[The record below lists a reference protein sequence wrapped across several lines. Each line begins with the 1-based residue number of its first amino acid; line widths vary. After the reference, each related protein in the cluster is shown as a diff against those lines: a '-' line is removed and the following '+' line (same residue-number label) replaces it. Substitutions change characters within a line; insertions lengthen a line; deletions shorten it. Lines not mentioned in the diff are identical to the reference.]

1 MFADY
6 IRHGWSLCAIEKGS
20 KSPRYAQWP
29 TNPIPLEAA
38 DGIDGAGLLHAL
50 SGTASLDVDDATLAR
65 PWLAE
70 RGVDLDAL
78 LADDY
83 AVQISSGRANRA
95 KLLFKMSRPMR
106 TVRPANSGLE
116 LRSASANGSSVQCVL
131 PPSIHPTTGKPYEWR
146 LGLLADWRAP
156 PALPAPLLSAWR
168 GEAEP
173 IYTEAKAES
182 VAPAGG
188 ADIERLRTLLK
199 DRDPDASYPDWI
211 KAMMAVHSATGG
223 SAAGLAVVDEW
234 SQKGVKYRGLADLRT
249 HWASFKSS
257 PGKRVVTIASLGGG
271 ETPAAPDEFPV
282 AEPEAELLPEKPKRN
297 PRIASA
303 LGMQTQGANGEMLS
317 NLHNAERM
325 LRNAHGESLTLEY
338 DEFTSRVLVQWPD
351 TPRRD
356 WTDTDAGRLQLM
368 LQTKGL
374 RTASKE
380 TAYTVADLVAKEHTV
395 NAVRDMLER
404 LVWDGTP
411 RLTTWLSHAF
421 GAPTTRYY
429 LRAGR
434 NWLISMVARAY
445 QPGCQV
451 DTMTVLEG
459 PQGNA
464 KSSAFRI
471 LAAPWFAEL
480 IADFESKDATQQLR
494 GLWLAEFGE
503 LHKLNK
509 GSVELAKQYITNR
522 DDRYR
527 PTYGRIEVSHPRQCV
542 LVGTTNQND
551 WARDETATGDSFQWN
566 AVPISILSGSRP
578 IEISYSLR
586 LYTIIRL
593 PDDGGFGPDAKL

>member
-1 MFADY
+1 MFN
-6 IRHGWSLCAIEKGS
+6 E
-20 KSPRYAQWP
+20 
-29 TNPIPLEAA
+29 
-38 DGIDGAGLLHAL
+38 
-50 SGTASLDVDDATLAR
+50 
-65 PWLAE
+65 
-70 RGVDLDAL
+70 
-78 LADDY
+78 
-83 AVQISSGRANRA
+83 
-95 KLLFKMSRPMR
+95 
-106 TVRPANSGLE
+106 
-116 LRSASANGSSVQCVL
+116 
-131 PPSIHPTTGKPYEWR
+131 
-146 LGLLADWRAP
+146 
-156 PALPAPLLSAWR
+156 
-168 GEAEP
+168 
-173 IYTEAKAES
+173 
-182 VAPAGG
+182 APAE
-188 ADIERLRTLLK
+188 A
-199 DRDPDASYPDWI
+199 
-211 KAMMAVHSATGG
+211 
-223 SAAGLAVVDEW
+223 
-234 SQKGVKYRGLADLRT
+234 
-249 HWASFKSS
+249 
-257 PGKRVVTIASLGGG
+257 
-271 ETPAAPDEFPV
+271 DEFPV
-282 AEPEAELLPEKPKRN
+282 ADAVTLEAELLPERPKRN
-297 PRIASA
+297 PRVASA

-338 DEFTSRVLVQWPD
+338 DEFTSRVLVQWFD

-404 LVWDGTP
+404 LVWDSTP

-542 LVGTTNQND
+542 LVGTTNRND
-551 WARDETATGDSFQWN
+551 WARDETGNRRFIPVECRTDIDLKWLAANRDQLFAEAVVAYRHGRFWWHWPRRETLDKQADRLAVDPWAEAIERNWRDAVHTDSTRREFVTVAELLANVLGVQVAAQN
-566 AVPISILSGSRP
+566 TALHQRVAAALRVLGFESGAQCRLGGIRVRP
-578 IEISYSLR
+578 WYAPEESAIDSL
-586 LYTIIRL
+586 LT
-593 PDDGGFGPDAKL
+593 